1 MIEHEGKRIERDCTK
16 HLQSIKPKHQLE
28 HGMYCVPKD
37 GNKAIEVLSIANELG
52 FTLTQNT
59 IRVMN
64 GTKAW
69 TRIKLLRGV
78 SFYENRIYAMKGDL
92 TTNEIP
98 VEEFIS
104 RLKGEW
110 DELGSKI
117 Q

>member
-69 TRIKLLRGV
+69 TRIKVLKGV
-78 SFYENRIYAMKGDL
+78 SYYGNKIYAMSGDL
-92 TTNEIP
+92 TTRLITTK
-98 VEEFIS
+98 EFIS
-104 RLKGEW
+104 RLKGEY
-110 DELGSKI
+110 E
-117 Q
+117 